1 MPHFT
6 DDRGSGRINAQLAT
20 WQPPP
25 APIAPL
31 PQHQDAITP
40 ASFMQGMASL
50 QQAMEANALALA
62 EFQRQQH
69 QVAALTQY
77 QPAPPPVPYQPA
89 PAPVPYYPPAQPSA
103 AWQAPQQW
111 SPPAP
116 PQLHLSPTISPNI
129 NISIDANSRSAQD
142 NGGGGWFAIL
152 LGLFFLVPIS
162 AALIGGG
169 R

>member
-1 MPHFT
+1 MPQF
-6 DDRGSGRINAQLAT
+6 DSEDRGSGRLAQ
-20 WQPPP
+20 WQPPAA

-31 PQHQDAITP
+31 PQHPDAITP
-40 ASFMQGMASL
+40 ASFMASLAEL

-62 EFQRQQH
+62 DFQRQQ
-69 QVAALTQY
+69 QSAALTQY
-77 QPAPPPVPYQPA
+77 QPAPPPVPYQHP
-89 PAPVPYYPPAQPSA
+89 PAPVPYYPPAQPIA

-111 SPPAP
+111 HPPAP
-116 PQLHLSPTISPNI
+116 PQLHLNPTISPNI
-129 NISIDANSRSAQD
+129 NISIDANSRSSQD

-162 AALIGGG
+162 AALVGGGG

>member
-1 MPHFT
+1 MASQ
-6 DDRGSGRINAQLAT
+6 DRGSGRINAQLAT

-25 APIAPL
+25 PAPIAPL
-31 PQHQDAITP
+31 PQHPDAITP
-40 ASFMQGMASL
+40 ASFMASLAEL
-50 QQAMEANALALA
+50 QQAMTQNTAALA

-69 QVAALTQY
+69 QVAALAHY
-77 QPAPPPVPYQPA
+77 QPAPPPVQYQHP
-89 PAPVPYYPPAQPSA
+89 PAPVPSYQPAQPIA

-111 SPPAP
+111 HPPAP
-116 PQLHLSPTISPNI
+116 PNLNLSPTISPVVNVRV
-129 NISIDANSRSAQD
+129 DARSHSAQD